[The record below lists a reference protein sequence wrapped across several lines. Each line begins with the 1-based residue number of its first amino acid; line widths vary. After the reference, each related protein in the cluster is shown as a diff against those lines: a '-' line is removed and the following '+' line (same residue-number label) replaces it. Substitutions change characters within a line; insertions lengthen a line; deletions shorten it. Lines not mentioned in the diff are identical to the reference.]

1 MPHASPTPNILTDS
15 EATLE
20 LKEHVDGV
28 ASLHVIVRDVLLVS
42 QRLSSVDQTYHW
54 HVNSLF
60 LLQGLL
66 DLEDGVCG
74 LEVKRLLN
82 SSERLEKEKC

>member
-1 MPHASPTPNILTDS
+1 MSINRVILGKSSCDINMLRILVVERLSFDLDIES
-15 EATLE
+15 EATFE

-42 QRLSSVDQTYHW
+42 QRLSSVDQTNHW

-60 LLQGLL
+60 LL
-66 DLEDGVCG
+66 
-74 LEVKRLLN
+74 
-82 SSERLEKEKC
+82 

>member
-1 MPHASPTPNILTDS
+1 MISFVAGVSDVRDNS

-28 ASLHVIVRDVLLVS
+28 ASLHVIVCDVLLVG
-42 QRLSSVDQTYHW
+42 QRLSSVDQTNHW

-60 LLQGLL
+60 LL
-66 DLEDGVCG
+66 
-74 LEVKRLLN
+74 
-82 SSERLEKEKC
+82 